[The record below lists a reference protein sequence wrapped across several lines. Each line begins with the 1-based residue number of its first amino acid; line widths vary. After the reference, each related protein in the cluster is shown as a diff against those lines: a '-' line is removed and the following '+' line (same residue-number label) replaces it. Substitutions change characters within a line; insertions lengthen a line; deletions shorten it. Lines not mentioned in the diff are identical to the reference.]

1 MMPLPPKAHKWLWR
15 GWARRGQILAWCGRA
30 GALLVLLAALLWRLA
45 PGNAFAQVDWA
56 LATWMKLSLAPT
68 QTKPPNQPTAP
79 PDLPPSVR
87 LFIRLALP
95 YALQAHQA
103 LRWQT
108 SVIPAQWGLEHG
120 WYVPDAQGFN
130 WGNTTYAPGCPRYG
144 RFCYAATPAE
154 GLREYAYTASLHFYD
169 GVRAAIPQGADAVAV
184 ALGVSPWDE
193 GHYGGAAHPGTS
205 LLTILHE
212 FNLYRFD
219 EP

>member
-1 MMPLPPKAHKWLWR
+1 MMPLPPKSRKWLWR
-15 GWARRGQILAWCGRA
+15 GWARRCQILVWCGRA

-68 QTKPPNQPTAP
+68 QTKPPSQPTVP

-108 SVIPAQWGLEHG
+108 SVILAQWGLEHG
-120 WYVPDAQGFN
+120 WYVPDAQGYN
-130 WGNTTYAPGCPRYG
+130 WGNTTY
-144 RFCYAATPAE
+144 
-154 GLREYAYTASLHFYD
+154 
-169 GVRAAIPQGADAVAV
+169 
-184 ALGVSPWDE
+184 
-193 GHYGGAAHPGTS
+193 
-205 LLTILHE
+205 
-212 FNLYRFD
+212 
-219 EP
+219 